1 MVSWC
6 HGGEKG
12 KGLNHQGTK
21 CTKVG
26 GRAACIPSCHGV
38 MVVKRRWIEPPR
50 HQEHQGRIFPNR
62 DVGLLTANAVHLASV
77 LDFDHGSHGCA
88 RMHTQN
94 AELIHGLFRMAA
106 RKHKRRK
113 NPVQSGL
120 LIVPLFVLAIT
131 ASPAKASSNLL
142 ENSPFLPPDAAVRA
156 AQQTAPLELRSIVKE
171 GGQYEFSL
179 YDPAKKQST
188 WIRLNEPGT
197 EFLVKAFDPANN
209 IVTVE
214 QHSRVYTL
222 TLKEARIALLSVSP
236 AAPPS
241 GSGPGKPNGGETQ
254 QVAKNELSPA
264 QIRLLEHL
272 REVKRQ
278 REAARPPPALPGQ
291 QSPEDD

>member
-1 MVSWC
+1 MHW
-6 HGGEKG
+6 
-12 KGLNHQGTK
+12 
-21 CTKVG
+21 
-26 GRAACIPSCHGV
+26 P
-38 MVVKRRWIEPPR
+38 
-50 HQEHQGRIFPNR
+50 
-62 DVGLLTANAVHLASV
+62 TAW
-77 LDFDHGSHGCA
+77 
-88 RMHTQN
+88 
-94 AELIHGLFRMAA
+94 
-106 RKHKRRK
+106 
-113 NPVQSGL
+113 
-120 LIVPLFVLAIT
+120 
-131 ASPAKASSNLL
+131 PAKAASNLI
-142 ENSPFLPPDAAVRA
+142 ENSPFLPVGQTASA

-197 EFLVKAFDPANN
+197 EFLEKAFDPANN
-209 IVTVE
+209 SVTVE
-214 QHSRVYTL
+214 QHSRIYTL

-236 AAPPS
+236 VAPPS
-241 GSGPGKPNGGETQ
+241 GSGPGKPNGGEAQ